1 MVILSKGCKP
11 DNFEPHNSLKLS
23 FTNIWGRCPNFAEC
37 ECFLESNFPDILALC
52 ETNLDNSIDSG
63 NFSLRGYLALIW
75 KDSITHIHGLA
86 VYVKEGL
93 SFVQDLSWENSADS
107 YLCFRL
113 DLLHSVS
120 YLFSSINHFLYCCV
134 QFLVLFY
141 LRWGSVDQPIC

>member
-37 ECFLESNFPDILALC
+37 ESFLESNFPDSLALC

-75 KDSITHIHGLA
+75 KDSITHMHGLA

-93 SFVQDLSWENSADS
+93 SLYRTYLEKTLQILTYVFDWIYFTQYLTCFPLSITSFIVVYSFW
-107 YLCFRL
+107 
-113 DLLHSVS
+113 
-120 YLFSSINHFLYCCV
+120 
-134 QFLVLFY
+134 FY
-141 LRWGSVDQPIC
+141 FI